1 MDFWALSPFIP
12 LCCIWT
18 CMSSSSPKTNKKTS
32 LRVYKK
38 RNNKLLVQ
46 YQHELE
52 ILQIIPASNHQMNIV
67 GALEWEK
74 KKNLTKSQILIS

>member
-1 MDFWALSPFIP
+1 
-12 LCCIWT
+12 
-18 CMSSSSPKTNKKTS
+18 MSSSSPKTNKKTS

-67 GALEWEK
+67 GALEWEREK
-74 KKNLTKSQILIS
+74 GPHKVTNSDKLTLLLMTS